1 MEATGQMAPKSA
13 SAAQRPALAGPRS
26 QSARAHHEP
35 PSSSRRSRWHSARWR
50 SSSLLTTTV
59 QLGQLMG
66 VAVLG
71 SVYLSRA
78 AVHPAAAM
86 SGTASWLAVLSVAAL
101 AALIMVRGVSRRSA
115 SS

>member
-1 MEATGQMAPKSA
+1 MAPKSA
-13 SAAQRPALAGPRS
+13 SATQRPPWRDLDHSR
-26 QSARAHHEP
+26 RELHHEP
-35 PSSSRRSRWHSARWR
+35 PGGSRRSRWHSARWR

-78 AVHPAAAM
+78 AVPPAAAM
-86 SGTASWLAVLSVAAL
+86 SGTASWLAVLSSAGL
-101 AALIMVRGVSRRSA
+101 AGQPLIMVRGVSRRSA